1 MSSEIE
7 YTLNVQTVDNPLT
20 PDPNDT
26 KFLLVTTGTADL
38 EQVILRIMAVNPGLE
53 RETVE
58 AVVKLEQRVI
68 KEMTLNGMRVNTGLF
83 SAVASPKGPGGNKW
97 DPKVNEI
104 NITIAQGADWR
115 EAIRKTKVNVIGEKS
130 SITTIS
136 KTTDAMT
143 RGTLGEASPGYPLRV
158 EGTCLKIAGTDP
170 SVGIYLIAEDGTETK
185 VDSALWALNEPQT
198 LSFVVPAGLA
208 EGTYTLRI
216 VTQYAS
222 SGTLVKTPRV
232 AERTV
237 YIGVTPPTAGTGS
250 GTVNPGGGEEETG
263 GTEQGGGEDQEEDP
277 LA

>member
-83 SAVASPKGPGGNKW
+83 SAVASPKGPGVNKW

-115 EAIRKTKVNVIGEKS
+115 
-130 SITTIS
+130 
-136 KTTDAMT
+136 
-143 RGTLGEASPGYPLRV
+143 
-158 EGTCLKIAGTDP
+158 
-170 SVGIYLIAEDGTETK
+170 
-185 VDSALWALNEPQT
+185 
-198 LSFVVPAGLA
+198 
-208 EGTYTLRI
+208 
-216 VTQYAS
+216 
-222 SGTLVKTPRV
+222 
-232 AERTV
+232 
-237 YIGVTPPTAGTGS
+237 
-250 GTVNPGGGEEETG
+250 
-263 GTEQGGGEDQEEDP
+263 
-277 LA
+277 